1 MCRDAVLFNFYFCIL
16 FFMCIG
22 LTQLPPVI
30 PSRCRN
36 TGVGIRPPEAL
47 SITEM
52 PADRREN
59 GLPHQRDARVTC
71 DAIFACRDIGHWFAM
86 TDRELVFDDSSRY
99 VFSIFAV

>member
-1 MCRDAVLFNFYFCIL
+1 MCRDAVLFILLVFYFLGIS
-16 FFMCIG
+16 

-30 PSRCRN
+30 PSQCRN

-47 SITEM
+47 SIIEM
-52 PADRREN
+52 PTDRREN